1 MEGASPCL
9 TPLAS
14 LVGAE
19 LARPLCF
26 VSRHPFRRVLL
37 GKAIVFGESLAA
49 VEATLEN
56 HNLLPEPKRLH
67 ELARLASALAHAIQ
81 APLHVADV
89 VRAAVCVED
98 SITAMPLVEQL
109 LIEPLCKKRNAHT
122 DT

>member
-1 MEGASPCL
+1 MRTCGTLHVSRGLSEMYHVSVDAPGASPCL

-49 VEATLEN
+49 VKATLEN
-56 HNLLPEPKRLH
+56 HNLLPE
-67 ELARLASALAHAIQ
+67 
-81 APLHVADV
+81 
-89 VRAAVCVED
+89 
-98 SITAMPLVEQL
+98 
-109 LIEPLCKKRNAHT
+109 
-122 DT
+122 